1 MSGAHYQ
8 EMLRREVC
16 RGASAED
23 AVSVGSASSGGERKR
38 RRRNPAPPEGAID
51 VDSRSSSS
59 SASDSKS
66 TGDSDSDSDEFEDVE
81 IDPQYPGDEAPITVT
96 LGRGSASALEAAAAE
111 ARVRRNRPTLVSKD
125 ERRQR
130 VVVHQGCVA
139 TMAAHGAMRN
149 QWCNDAAVQRAAV
162 QLVPPEARQLLVRQ
176 PRNDEVLDV
185 VRSRRWLDG
194 LRRAMAAYGQ
204 RFRRTTPGLARA
216 GWGEAV
222 PRGAAVTLERFRQ
235 LVAEARGSRDVGAQG
250 FVAALRGIGVEARL
264 VFLLQPPDFTSTKAA
279 APAAALP
286 PQGVPEE
293 PLVLQKAPSRSGGA
307 GVQDSRRRMLGSLRS
322 AAVAVA
328 PARGRGPADA
338 PFPVFWAEAWN
349 RYSSKWV
356 SIDPLTLRTLEV
368 APMRRRLAF
377 EPPANEA
384 RVQLVYALAYDRRG
398 GVSDVTRRYSHQY
411 NAKTCRKRITRV
423 DAAWYDRMLA
433 AVAAPR
439 RRVSRRDALE
449 LKEFHERDLAEGI
462 PSNVGDFKNHPLYA
476 LELQL
481 RQTEIIYPM
490 DKTSQCGL
498 FRAKSKRDVVVPIY
512 KRLAVHQLRTAR
524 AWYMRGRI
532 LKVGVAPLKVRAAA
546 AAATAAS
553 DGDGDGDDEVR
564 LYADFQ
570 TTLYHP
576 PPIVNGV
583 VPKNAYGNVD
593 IYVPSMVPAH
603 GHLIRTDGRYTM
615 KMAEQAAK
623 YILGIDYARAVVG
636 FDFGTGVAGKK
647 RAAPTTRE
655 GGILIDEQ
663 YQEAMEVILENLVEQ
678 EEERQRDL
686 VERNSLQNWKY
697 FLAKLR
703 ISKRL
708 EVEHGAVEP
717 DPESAS
723 EASDSSDAYSVHSD
737 TLGENARG
745 GFVVDDY
752 REVEQHPGGFVD
764 EGPGGFDPASPKG
777 GFERTDLTEQGG
789 FVEDHHV
796 EEALD
801 DAFLDE
807 VPGSYFHSND
817 RGELVY
823 DPDVELLH
831 LADKATPQMV
841 ANLAAKGTATRQM
854 AANSP
859 KLESGASANS
869 SQSPQGSEVGSLP
882 DGELEAG
889 PSAAPDDEFGFE
901 YESD

>member
-1 MSGAHYQ
+1 MSGAHYKD
-8 EMLRREVC
+8 MLRREVC
-16 RGASAED
+16 RGESADD
-23 AVSVGSASSGGERKR
+23 AMSVGSASSGGERKR
-38 RRRNPAPPEGAID
+38 RRRNRGPSEGAID
-51 VDSRSSSS
+51 VDSRSSP
-59 SASDSKS
+59 SASDSNS
-66 TGDSDSDSDEFEDVE
+66 TEDSDSDEFEDVE

-111 ARVRRNRPTLVSKD
+111 ARVRRSRPALVSKE

-139 TMAAHGAMRN
+139 TMAAHGAVRN

-162 QLVPPEARQLLVRQ
+162 RLVPPEARHLLVRQ
-176 PRNDEVLDV
+176 PRNDDVLDV

-204 RFRRTTPGLARA
+204 RFRRTAPGLARV
-216 GWGEAV
+216 GWGEAA
-222 PRGAAVTLERFRQ
+222 PRGASVTLERFRQ
-235 LVAEARGSRDVGAQG
+235 LVAEGRGSRDVGAQG

-264 VFLLQPPDFTSTKAA
+264 VYLLQPPDFTSTKAVAPTA
-279 APAAALP
+279 APTAVPTAAPEVPAVLP
-286 PQGVPEE
+286 
-293 PLVLQKAPSRSGGA
+293 KAPSRSGGA

-349 RYSSKWV
+349 RYSAKWV

-384 RVQLVYALAYDRRG
+384 RVQLVYALAYDRWG
-398 GVSDVTRRYSHQY
+398 GVCDVTRRYSHQY

-423 DAAWYDRMLA
+423 DATWYERMLA

-481 RQTEIIYPM
+481 RQTEIIHPM

-498 FRAKSKRDVVVPIY
+498 FRAKGKRDAVVPIY

-524 AWYMRGRI
+524 AWYMRGRV

-546 AAATAAS
+546 AAAAGAS
-553 DGDGDGDDEVR
+553 DGDGDDEVR

-583 VPKNAYGNVD
+583 IPKNAYGNVD
-593 IYVPSMVPAH
+593 IYVPSMVPAN
-603 GHLIRTDGRYTM
+603 GHLIRTDGQYTM

-647 RAAPTTRE
+647 RSAPITRE
-655 GGILIDEQ
+655 GGILIDAQ
-663 YQEAMEVILENLVEQ
+663 FKEAMEAILDNLVEQ

-717 DPESAS
+717 EPESARD
-723 EASDSSDAYSVHSD
+723 ASDASDAYSIQSD
-737 TLGENARG
+737 TLGEIARG

-752 REVEQHPGGFVD
+752 REVEQHPGGFFD
-764 EGPGGFDPASPKG
+764 EGAGGFAPASPKG
-777 GFERTDLTEQGG
+777 RFERADLAEKGG

-796 EEALD
+796 EEALLD
-801 DAFLDE
+801 DDFLDE
-807 VPGSYFHSND
+807 VPASYFHADD
-817 RGELVY
+817 RGDLVY
-823 DPDVELLH
+823 DPDVELSQG
-831 LADKATPQMV
+831 ANDAPQMA
-841 ANLAAKGTATRQM
+841 ANLSAKSIAAQQM

-859 KLESGASANS
+859 KLESDASASS
-869 SQSPQGSEVGSLP
+869 SQSAHGSAAGSLS
-882 DGELEAG
+882 DCEREAVC
-889 PSAAPDDEFGFE
+889 PAAPDDEFGFE